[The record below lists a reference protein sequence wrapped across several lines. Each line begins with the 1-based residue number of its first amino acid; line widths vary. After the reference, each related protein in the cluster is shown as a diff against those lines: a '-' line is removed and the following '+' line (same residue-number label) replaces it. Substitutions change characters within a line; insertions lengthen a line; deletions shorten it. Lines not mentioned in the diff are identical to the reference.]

1 VRCNEAILSRNIK
14 AVSGNL
20 DYTYRFDVALH
31 KRAAIFL
38 VIEPGHTG
46 SRNSS
51 TSGDEPSGAGAAGPT
66 ISATKIS
73 VRGNIAMNDQFTRQ
87 AQDMFAAAKDARIPE
102 NIQAIA
108 EDGVAKTR
116 EAFDKMQTVSKDGV
130 KTMENVML
138 TAQAGARTLGEKVL
152 RNVEINTEAA
162 FDAAEA
168 IAKAKTVPELVKLQ
182 TSYFQQQMTASAN
195 QSKELFELSAKIAQ
209 QTFETMNAA
218 AAKTF
223 EQIKKTA

>member
-1 VRCNEAILSRNIK
+1 
-14 AVSGNL
+14 
-20 DYTYRFDVALH
+20 
-31 KRAAIFL
+31 
-38 VIEPGHTG
+38 
-46 SRNSS
+46 
-51 TSGDEPSGAGAAGPT
+51 
-66 ISATKIS
+66 
-73 VRGNIAMNDQFTRQ
+73 MNDQFTRQ
-87 AQDMFAAAKDARIPE
+87 AQDMFSAAKDARIPE

-116 EAFDKMQTVSKDGV
+116 EAIDKLQSASKDGV

-152 RNVEINTEAA
+152 RNVEVNTEAA
-162 FDAAEA
+162 LDAAEA
-168 IAKAKTVPELVKLQ
+168 IAKAKTVPEVIKLQ

-195 QSKELFELSAKIAQ
+195 QTKEFFELSSKIAQ

-223 EQIKKTA
+223 EQMKKSA